1 MAYSKWK
8 CKICLRQWSM
18 TVIMSSII
26 AIFNFEG
33 LALDVV
39 GEYLEETTS
48 QDSLIQKLRQ
58 VVKNSSK
65 HNEL

>member
-1 MAYSKWK
+1 MA
-8 CKICLRQWSM
+8 
-18 TVIMSSII
+18 VVMSSII

-58 VVKNSSK
+58 IVKNSSK

>member
-1 MAYSKWK
+1 
-8 CKICLRQWSM
+8 
-18 TVIMSSII
+18 MSSII

-39 GEYLEETTS
+39 GVYVEETAS